1 MSPSVWILL
10 LVAGALLVLG
20 KKTQAASLV
29 KGYGQMSVDT
39 KGYNVQSWV
48 PYLTPLCQAH
58 IVPLSFATFSM
69 GEESGGNPCAIGAP
83 GATGP
88 DGNPK
93 ELGIFQLYNPDDLK
107 LLGTTGNEMRA
118 FCVPGKIQVRDRR
131 GNLVWT
137 HRQDVARLLTDD
149 EMKRQADLMIRK
161 ILSARSEAITW
172 ASKATVAWTE
182 VELWRLVK
190 LVHGLPGL
198 VHGLVTAT
206 QVLGHPPS
214 SWSEYR
220 IKVLDG
226 TIKLDSNTEAYRGEF
241 AAIFDN
247 AEAATQ
253 GMESNA

>member
-1 MSPSVWILL
+1 MNVWFVIFAIAGT
-10 LVAGALLVLG
+10 LVLLG
-20 KKTQAASLV
+20 KKSQAGSLI
-29 KGYGQMSVDT
+29 KGYGQMSIDT
-39 KGYNVQSWV
+39 KGYTVQSWI
-48 PYLTPLCQAH
+48 PYLTPLCQLH
-58 IVPLSFATFSM
+58 GVPLSFATFSM

-83 GATGP
+83 GALGP

-107 LLGTTGNEMRA
+107 MLGTTGTEMRA
-118 FCVPGKIQVRDRR
+118 FCVPGKIQVKDRR

-161 ILSARSEAITW
+161 ILSARSEALVY
-172 ASKATVAWTE
+172 ASKATVTWREA
-182 VELWRLVK
+182 ELWRLVK

-198 VHGLVTAT
+198 VKGLATAT
-206 QVLGHPPS
+206 QTLGHPPS
-214 SWSEYR
+214 SWDEYR
-220 IKVLDG
+220 SKVLDG
-226 TIKLDSNTEAYRGEF
+226 TIKLDGNTESYRGEY